1 MSKVTKVINPEGIT
15 MLIKNNQ
22 PLSCPYQ
29 PAIAVQ
35 GKLAG
40 QLSFIRQPCSSNCPF
55 FDDYEEVNRVTLS
68 CKDVTITYESE
79 ENKEESRIKLL

>member
-40 QLSFIRQPCSSNCPF
+40 QLSFIRQPCSSNCPL
-55 FDDYEEVNRVTLS
+55 FDDYEEVNRVTLA

-79 ENKEESRIKLL
+79 ESKQESKIKLL